1 MVNSITSGSTNA
13 VQGGAIYTALQ
24 GKAGYISYG
33 SYNAMIAD
41 LSNPNGTIGFD
52 EDNENFYIFNSL
64 NNEWKPLD
72 YRVRDFSSK
81 QEMEDTSVSNGT
93 IGWDSSDELFY
104 IYD

>member
-1 MVNSITSGSTNA
+1 VVNSITSGSTNA

-24 GKAGYISYG
+24 GKAGYKSYG
-33 SYNAMIAD
+33 SYNALDAD
-41 LSNPNGTIGFD
+41 IPANGTIGFV

-64 NNEWKPLD
+64 NDEWKPLD
-72 YRVRDFSSK
+72 YRVISFPSK
-81 QEMEDTSVSNGT
+81 QDMEATSVPNGT